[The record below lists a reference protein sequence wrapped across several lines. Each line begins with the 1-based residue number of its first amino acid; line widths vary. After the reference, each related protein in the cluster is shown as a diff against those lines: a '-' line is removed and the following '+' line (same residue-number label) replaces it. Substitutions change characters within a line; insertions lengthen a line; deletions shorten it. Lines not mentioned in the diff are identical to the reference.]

1 MFHMK
6 KKTTA
11 MIFAAL
17 LPALMPNASLAA
29 TVTRAAATWP
39 YPGPAYS
46 PVSMWI
52 GMIALMAGL
61 IIPLWRLM
69 RDVLRR
75 KK

>member
-1 MFHMK
+1 MNMK
-6 KKTTA
+6 NKTTA

-17 LPALMPNASLAA
+17 LFVWIPKASLAA
-29 TVTRAAATWP
+29 TYSRVAATWP

-61 IIPLWRLM
+61 LIPLWRLM
-69 RDVLRR
+69 RDVLR
-75 KK
+75 KKK